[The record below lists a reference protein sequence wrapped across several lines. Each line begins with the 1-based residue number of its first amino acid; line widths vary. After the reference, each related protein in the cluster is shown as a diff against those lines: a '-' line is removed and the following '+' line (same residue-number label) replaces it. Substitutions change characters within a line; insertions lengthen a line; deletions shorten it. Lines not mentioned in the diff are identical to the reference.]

1 MLPWRLFLSKFLDI
15 KEMVSKVSIQL
26 FDMNVLEYN
35 KKLKIKIFYQSQ
47 NLILMKLSTMMLK
60 SFLVK
65 DLIF

>member
-1 MLPWRLFLSKFLDI
+1 
-15 KEMVSKVSIQL
+15 MVSKVSIQL

-65 DLIF
+65 DLIFWKNGLILKIA